1 MPCVASTLKKYT
13 ERSSPPYPAADC
25 PDSIKKGN
33 DGLLYKSVPNVKG
46 FYAWKKVATAA
57 TSSSP
62 KAAAPAPKTSSPK
75 EKAVAPAEFLT
86 LYKKELKEL
95 EKSMSD
101 IQKQGHA
108 LYFKIKEHLKLNKD
122 EEPREPNLVELDDV
136 ITHVEKGIEK
146 LQALPKPFREKVT
159 LRFSDEKT
167 RLPKMIKYD
176 GDKYREDQY
185 NDFLEIKLLEKYNGK
200 LIVGDCF
207 CPSNSYRGN
216 GVFLVGSKNGVP
228 TIDAFLDD
236 SSGRISLPAWPIE
249 LGIRNGHSQDQLIRV
264 YEKLPLDVIVLP
276 AAEQMKRGLKM
287 KAINSDFYVYDCG
300 EKKVVRVES
309 GVLGDYSGVFNF
321 ERAGD
326 ISDTFLSKQ
335 KF

>member
-13 ERSSPPYPAADC
+13 ERNSPPYPAADC

-46 FYAWKKVATAA
+46 IYAWKKVATAA

-62 KAAAPAPKTSSPK
+62 KAVAPASKTSSPK
-75 EKAVAPAEFLT
+75 EKVAAPAEFLT
-86 LYKKELKEL
+86 QYKKELKEL

-122 EEPREPNLVELDDV
+122 EEPREPNLVELNDV

-167 RLPKMIKYD
+167 RLPKIRVYD
-176 GDKYREDQY
+176 SEKYREAQY
-185 NDFLEIKLLEKYNGK
+185 DDFLEIKLLEKYNGK

-207 CPSNSYRGN
+207 YPSNSYRGN
-216 GVFLVGSKNGVP
+216 GVFLVGSKNGIP
-228 TIDAFLDD
+228 TIDDAFLDD

-249 LGIRNGHSQDQLIRV
+249 LGIRNGHSQDQLIHV
-264 YEKLPLDVIVLP
+264 YEKLPLNVIVLP

-287 KAINSDFYVYDCG
+287 KAINRDFYVYDCD
-300 EKKVVRVES
+300 EKKVVRV
-309 GVLGDYSGVFNF
+309 VLDDDYNGVFNF
-321 ERAGD
+321 ELAGD

>member
-13 ERSSPPYPAADC
+13 ERNSPPYPAAEC

-33 DGLLYKSVPNVKG
+33 DGLMYKSVPNVNG
-46 FYAWKKVATAA
+46 IYAWKKVVVEATK
-57 TSSSP
+57 SSP
-62 KAAAPAPKTSSPK
+62 N
-75 EKAVAPAEFLT
+75 AEFLT

-95 EKSMSD
+95 DKSMSE

-122 EEPREPNLVELDDV
+122 EESREPNLVELDDV

-146 LQALPKPFREKVT
+146 LKALPKPFREKVT

-176 GDKYREDQY
+176 SDKYREETYD
-185 NDFLEIKLLEKYNGK
+185 DFLEIKLLEKYNGK

-207 CPSNSYRGN
+207 YPSNGYRGN
-216 GVFLVGSKNGVP
+216 GVFLVGGKNGVP
-228 TIDAFLDD
+228 TIDDAFLDD

-249 LGIRNGHSQDQLIRV
+249 LGITNGHSQDQLIRV

-276 AAEQMKRGLKM
+276 AAEQTKRGLKM
-287 KAINSDFYVYDCG
+287 KTINRDFYVYDCD
-300 EKKVVRVES
+300 ERKVVRVES
-309 GVLGDYSGVFNF
+309 GVLGDYNGVFNF
-321 ERAGD
+321 ELAGD
-326 ISDTFLSKQ
+326 ISDTFLSKR
-335 KF
+335 KL